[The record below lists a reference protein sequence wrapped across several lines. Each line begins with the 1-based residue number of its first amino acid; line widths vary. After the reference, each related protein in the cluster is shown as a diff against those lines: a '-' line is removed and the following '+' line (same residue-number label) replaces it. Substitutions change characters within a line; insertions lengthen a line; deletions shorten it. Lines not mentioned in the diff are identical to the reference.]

1 MAKNDLNYAI
11 MKLGGSMFYVKYKE
25 LTKQFNFSN
34 ALNREDLPGYIKH
47 YILDD
52 EQVLVVY
59 KTERDHGV
67 YTEKKI
73 VLFDSFRKSGGQKQ
87 ICTIPYN
94 SIATITVTFSQD
106 CADLNM
112 VLQCGVPVHLHFNA
126 TEAEDKVRLRLLYTC
141 INRIIDDQTPSKRD
155 IKRLMKDDVS
165 FER

>member
-1 MAKNDLNYAI
+1 ML
-11 MKLGGSMFYVKYKE
+11 YVKYKE

-67 YTEKKI
+67 FTDKKI
-73 VLFDSFRKSGGQKQ
+73 VLFDSFRKYGGQKQ
-87 ICTIPYN
+87 ISTIPYS
-94 SIATITVTFSQD
+94 SIETLSITFGQD
-106 CADLNM
+106 YADLNM
-112 VLQCGVPVHLHFNA
+112 VLHCGVPVHFHFMA
-126 TEAEDKVRLRLLYTC
+126 TQAEDKVRLRLLYTC
-141 INRIIDDQTPSKRD
+141 INRIIDNQSPSKRD

>member
-1 MAKNDLNYAI
+1 

-67 YTEKKI
+67 FTDRKI
-73 VLFDSFRKSGGQKQ
+73 VLFDSFRKYGGQKQ
-87 ICTIPYN
+87 INTIPY
-94 SIATITVTFSQD
+94 SAIETLSVTFSQD

-112 VLQCGVPVHLHFNA
+112 VLHCGVPVHFHFNA
-126 TEAEDKVRLRLLYTC
+126 TQAEDKVRLRLLYTC
-141 INRIIDDQTPSKRD
+141 INRIIDDQVPSKRD